1 MNGNKVCK
9 HAGRTRWIFEND
21 EKYPLL
27 SQRWQG
33 IFCATASVFWVN
45 TNLRRRMCAHFQCW
59 YIFLSEGGKYI

>member
-21 EKYPLL
+21 GKYPLL
-27 SQRWQG
+27 SLRRQG
-33 IFCATASVFWVN
+33 IFCATASNFGLTPTYAVA
-45 TNLRRRMCAHFQCW
+45 CAHHFQSW